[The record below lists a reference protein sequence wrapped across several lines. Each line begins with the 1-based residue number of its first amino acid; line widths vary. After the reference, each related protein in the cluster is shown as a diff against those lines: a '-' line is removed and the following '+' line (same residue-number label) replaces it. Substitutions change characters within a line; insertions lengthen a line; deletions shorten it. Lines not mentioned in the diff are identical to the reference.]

1 MQIKTRKQMSQLSN
15 DELRGLRWRLLGYIP
30 DTPRE
35 KSHLYRI
42 IERCQKEIDFRKVK
56 NLWTQ
61 SN

>member
-1 MQIKTRKQMSQLSN
+1 MSQLSN
-15 DELRGLRWRLLGYIP
+15 DELRGLRWRLLGYVP

-42 IERCQKEIDFRKVK
+42 IERCQKEIEFRKLK

-61 SN
+61 RN